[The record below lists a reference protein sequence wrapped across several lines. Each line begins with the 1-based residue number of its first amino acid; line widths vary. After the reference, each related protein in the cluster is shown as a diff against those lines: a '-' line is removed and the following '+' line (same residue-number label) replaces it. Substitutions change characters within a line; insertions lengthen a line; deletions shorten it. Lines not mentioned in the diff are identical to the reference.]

1 MALQGDDSHKKQTPH
16 QDLPD
21 EGSALTSVS
30 TKHEVVGALEPQQMD
45 SMATVRAS
53 KARPKAETTHEED
66 PSVLLKL
73 VDQKASLLVSDSSVA
88 PDDRLVHLRL
98 NDSVRALKLTDVDLQ
113 RKLIQAQARLDGR
126 PVLKQPGEKLSTK
139 PIKWLVEDL
148 LIKDGTNLVFAEP
161 KAGKSRFLLGAL
173 GALLNGSDK
182 YLDKQLFYKG
192 EKLLIC
198 GPDMTES
205 SWASFLKDY
214 ELADEAGMPHPS
226 ISGITCAGM
235 NFRLDQNGID
245 LVEQQARENPGLIIL
260 VDSLATCMWG
270 LGMDENKSTAAD
282 PLMQL
287 MQAVA
292 QFKTTLIVIHHAK
305 KGSGEGGVSASARGS
320 SAIAAV
326 FDQIISL
333 RVDRKIGTDEETGEI
348 ALQTRGRASK
358 PMALSIRQG
367 DDGKTWESLG
377 SPEDRQAA
385 RLISQKGEKLTSKQ
399 RQVMLVLCQQFKTD
413 KKPLTIT
420 DICRA
425 LSLDHKSHRVHVR
438 NYLDGLI
445 NAKGFVKT
453 AGELKLGPA
462 KPATLYLPT
471 NEGREWYDKEI
482 CADSDL

>member
-1 MALQGDDSHKKQTPH
+1 MPSLAEDDQQKQIPQ

-21 EGSALTSVS
+21 EGSALTSVG

-53 KARPKAETTHEED
+53 KARPKAETTHEDD
-66 PSVLLKL
+66 PSVLLKQ
-73 VDQKASLLVSDSSVA
+73 VDQKASLLVSDTSVA

-98 NDSVRALKLTDVDLQ
+98 NESVRALKLTDVDLQ

-126 PVLKQPGEKLSTK
+126 PVLLKPGENLSTK

-161 KAGKSRFLLGAL
+161 KCGKSRFLLGAL
-173 GALLNGSDK
+173 GALLNGGDK

-198 GPDMTES
+198 GPDMTQS
-205 SWASFLKDY
+205 SWASFLNDY
-214 ELADEAGMPHPS
+214 ELANEAGLPHPS

-260 VDSLATCMWG
+260 IDSLASCMYG
-270 LGMDENKSTAAD
+270 LGMDENKSNTVD

-287 MQAVA
+287 MNAVA

-305 KGSGEGGVSASARGS
+305 KGSGEGGLSASARGS
-320 SAIAAV
+320 SAITAV
-326 FDQIISL
+326 FDQIVSM
-333 RVDRKIGTDEETGEI
+333 RVDRKVGTDEETGEVV
-348 ALQTRGRASK
+348 LQTRGRASK
-358 PMALSIRQG
+358 PSALSIRQG
-367 DDGKTWESLG
+367 VDGKSWESLG
-377 SPEDRQAA
+377 SPEERQASK
-385 RLISQKGEKLTSKQ
+385 LITQKGEKLTTQQ
-399 RQVMLVLCQQFKTD
+399 RQVMLLLCQQFKTD
-413 KKPLTIT
+413 KKPLTTT
-420 DICRA
+420 DLCRGM
-425 LSLDHKSHRVHVR
+425 SLDPKSHRKHVR

-453 AGELKLGPA
+453 AGELKLGPM
-462 KPATLYLPT
+462 KPSTLYLPT

-482 CADSDL
+482 CADF